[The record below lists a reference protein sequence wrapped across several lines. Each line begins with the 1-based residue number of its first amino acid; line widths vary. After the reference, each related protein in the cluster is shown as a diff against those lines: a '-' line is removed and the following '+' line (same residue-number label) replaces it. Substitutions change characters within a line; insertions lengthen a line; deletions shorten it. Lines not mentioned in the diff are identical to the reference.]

1 LLRDTLFITRKDLR
15 YTLRLPQVWVWMFVM
30 PLALSY
36 IVGSLMQGIMGKID
50 RIALYAPADGGFLAD
65 DLARRLSVSGY
76 QVVRIVDRAQAK
88 EYPLWLALP
97 EGFTHSVLA
106 GPAAEIKLTYPAGYR
121 FAGYDTFRVGRAV
134 DEMLGDLVVLSKQG
148 RAPDP
153 VQLAALVGQPRKLE
167 LRVQTAGQA
176 RKLILGFQQSVPG
189 FIVMFTLQVSLTAG
203 SVLLIAERRK
213 GVLRRLASTPMSRAA
228 VVAGKLGARLAIGLI
243 QVALAMLV
251 GKFWFGVDWGGPNL
265 WAVLLLLA
273 AYTTL
278 CAALALAFASVA
290 RSESQALAAG
300 VIASSVLA
308 AIGGCWWPVE
318 ITPPW
323 MQHAAMLL
331 PTGWA
336 MDGLHKLISY
346 GDTPASVIPHVAAL
360 AVASLLVGWV
370 AVRRFRFV

>member
-1 LLRDTLFITRKDLR
+1 MPDALFIARKDLQ
-15 YTLRLPQVWVWMFVM
+15 YALRLPQVWVWMFVM
-30 PLALSY
+30 PLGLSY
-36 IVGSLMQGIMGKID
+36 IVGSLMQSILGRID
-50 RIALYAPADGGFLAD
+50 RIAVYAPSDGGFLAD
-65 DLARRLSVSGY
+65 DLAHRLSASGY
-76 QVVRIVDRAQAK
+76 QVVRVGDRALLKQHA
-88 EYPLWLALP
+88 LALAIP

-106 GPAAEIKLTYPAGYR
+106 GPAAEVELAYPAGYR
-121 FAGYDTFRVGRAV
+121 FAEYDTFRVGRAV

-148 RAPDP
+148 GTPDP
-153 VQLAALVGQPRKLE
+153 VRFAAQVGQPRKLE
-167 LRVQTAGQA
+167 LRVQSAGQA

-213 GVLRRLASTPMSRAA
+213 GVLRRLASTPMTRASI
-228 VVAGKLGARLAIGLI
+228 VSGKLGARLAIGLI
-243 QVALAMLV
+243 QVAVAMLA

-265 WAVLLLLA
+265 WAVMLLLA
-273 AYTTL
+273 AYTAL

-290 RSESQALAAG
+290 RSESQSLAAG

-308 AIGGCWWPVE
+308 AVGGCWWPVE

-323 MQHAAMLL
+323 MLHAALLL

-346 GDTPASVIPHVAAL
+346 GDTPASVVPHVAAL
-360 AVASLLVGWV
+360 AAATLLVGWL